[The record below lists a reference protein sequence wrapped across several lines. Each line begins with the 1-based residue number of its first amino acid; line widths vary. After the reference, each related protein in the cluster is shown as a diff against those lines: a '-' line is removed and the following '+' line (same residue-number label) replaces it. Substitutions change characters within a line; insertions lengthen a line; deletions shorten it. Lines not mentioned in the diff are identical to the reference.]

1 MVLLNQ
7 VKLVIQELLVSDFLV
22 VLLNANDMD
31 LDKLVSMELNQDFA
45 EISQDVQLLQILSI
59 MFVKILEL
67 REMALTVV
75 VYFLVVLAKMEN
87 VFKNNLRK
95 KIFFFHFLKN

>member
-95 KIFFFHFLKN
+95 KIFFSIF